1 MAVKPE
7 ELNEILVEESKK
19 YEEEIDMIIRSKKAL
34 YDRDKFTCIVPL
46 QGSLRGLNNTHL
58 KFIRDNY
65 ISVGWSKVEMKHRQ
79 GEGSWIEFTY
89 EKK

>member
-46 QGSLRGLNNTHL
+46 KDL
-58 KFIRDNY
+58 
-65 ISVGWSKVEMKHRQ
+65 
-79 GEGSWIEFTY
+79 
-89 EKK
+89 